1 MRVGCGKKRCVN
13 GRRALRKRPA
23 GNFQKGDG
31 LQGRYG
37 GAWPVWKTVPDVRHA
52 GAANRARRARGQLLS
67 LLSDRGETACRP
79 FLVEVVEGRLAAAAR
94 RARAPARKVA
104 SAGIARR
111 PFGTF

>member
-1 MRVGCGKKRCVN
+1 MDVAPSGR
-13 GRRALRKRPA
+13 GRREISR
-23 GNFQKGDG
+23 KGDG

-37 GAWPVWKTVPDVRHA
+37 RAWPVWKTMPYVRHP

-79 FLVEVVEGRLAAAAR
+79 FLVEVVEDRLAADAR